1 MLSCAFLHFFMDF
14 KRISKKK
21 IPRKKKKDT
30 EKFNTIAA
38 ERFSPSRG
46 ALIQSPY
53 Q

>member
-21 IPRKKKKDT
+21 IQEKKKDT